1 MIFNA
6 FWPRAT
12 KSLRRLV
19 TRILPAHGCRPI
31 ELPWGAESLRFES
44 PADFAFALSA
54 RTNVSPSRLHELM
67 QSSNAELEVEEREIV
82 NLVRRIGEVV
92 DGYDSLMQ
100 ACGPAIARIGLGV
113 FSKDFDWRSVFA
125 RLVDLPPDRD
135 SFTRVALIKYLQYL
149 KARRSAVQLV
159 MATKAPRAAAPAHA
173 LATQIFSLSSAAYRF
188 EPDEMRRL
196 PQGEA
201 VNVHLAR
208 GSALSLKLAM
218 HAFSLAHNR
227 EWTLIAADGRSYTLH
242 AGVNRVGRGLNN
254 DVALD
259 ADFRNVSR
267 QHLLAQPLEDDV
279 IVLTD
284 ISAHGTYVPPTA
296 LAS

>member
-6 FWPRAT
+6 FKLHAI
-12 KSLRRLV
+12 KILRGLV
-19 TRILPAHGCRPI
+19 TRIVPVRGCRPI
-31 ELPWGAESLRFES
+31 ELAWGSERLRFDV

-54 RTNVSPSRLHELM
+54 RTNVPPNRLQELM
-67 QSSNAELEVEEREIV
+67 QRSSAELEIEELELF
-82 NLVRRIGEVV
+82 NLEQRIGAIVAA
-92 DGYDSLMQ
+92 YDSVMQ
-100 ACGPAIARIGLGV
+100 PCGPAIAHIGIGA

-125 RLVDLPPDRD
+125 RLVELPSDCD
-135 SFTRVALIKYLQYL
+135 GFIRVALIKYLQYL
-149 KARRSAVQLV
+149 TARRSSVQSA
-159 MATKAPRAAAPAHA
+159 MATKAPTTAADGHTK
-173 LATQIFSLSSAAYRF
+173 ATQMLASSTVAYPF
-188 EPDEMRRL
+188 ERDELRRL

-201 VNVHLAR
+201 VTLRVTR
-208 GSALSLKLAM
+208 GGAISLKLAK
-218 HAFSLAHNR
+218 HAFSLTHNR
-227 EWTLIAADGRSYTLH
+227 EWTLVAADGKRYILR
-242 AGVNRVGRGLNN
+242 AGINRVGRGQHN

-267 QHLLAQPLEDDV
+267 QHLLAQPLADDV